1 MALLVV
7 GSVALDSLETPF
19 GRREDVLGG
28 SASYFSACAS
38 FFGAT
43 RLVAV
48 VGEDFPEEHV
58 RFLAGRG
65 VDLAG
70 LSRLP
75 GRTFRWRGRYEFDLN
90 TAHTLDTQLNVFAR
104 FQPEL
109 PAHFRGS
116 EYVFLGNID
125 PDLQRAVLD
134 QVQRPRF
141 VGCDTMNY
149 WITSK
154 RESLLRTLER
164 VDMLFVN
171 DAEARQL
178 AGEHNVVKAAR
189 AILSFG
195 PRAVVVKR
203 GEYGA
208 LYFSGEEVFA
218 ASAVPLPAV
227 FDPTG
232 AGDSFAGGFMGYLA
246 RAGRH
251 DDGTMRRAIVLG
263 GVLASF
269 TVEQFS
275 LDRLRTLTPDE
286 IRARYAEARQRAH
299 FDDLEEDVLNGL
311 PGVGSPG

>member
-38 FFGAT
+38 FFGPT

-58 RFLAGRG
+58 RFLSGRG
-65 VDLAG
+65 VDLGG
-70 LSRLP
+70 LARRP
-75 GRTFRWRGRYEFDLN
+75 GRTFRGKGRYEFALR
-90 TAHTLDTQLNVFAR
+90 TAHTLDTQLNVFAE

-134 QVQRPRF
+134 QVEGPRF

-154 RESLLRTLER
+154 RDSLLRTLER
-164 VDMLFVN
+164 VDMLFV
-171 DAEARQL
+171 DGAEARQL
-178 AGEHNVVKAAR
+178 AGGHNVVSAAR
-189 AILSFG
+189 KILGYG

-203 GEYGA
+203 GEYGS
-208 LYFSGEEVFA
+208 LYFTGDEVFA

-246 RAGRH
+246 RCGRQ
-251 DDGTMRRAIVLG
+251 DDATVRRAIVLG
-263 GVLASF
+263 AVLASF

-275 LDRLRTLTPDE
+275 LDRLRTLTADE
-286 IRARYAEARQRAH
+286 IRARYAEARQRSH

-311 PGVGSPG
+311 PTAGTPG